1 MDGPGMMTP
10 RLLLVEDEPTSRLFL
25 KAAAAAL
32 PAQVDTAERVSE
44 AYGMARRGGYA
55 LWLIDA
61 NLPDGSGAELL
72 ARLRADGLTTPAIAH
87 TATCEDEER
96 ERLLAQGFAGV
107 AVKPLSAAAWQDA
120 IRGAL
125 GGAAASGAPAVAAD
139 TTAAPT
145 PIWDDDA
152 ATRALGG
159 NPTHVGALRE
169 LFLAELPAA
178 REQVLG
184 AARAGDLDGLRSALH
199 KLRASAGFVGAAR
212 LDQAVRALQGRPEDH
227 GALQRFVETTDQ
239 TFAQAPSP

>member
-25 KAAAAAL
+25 QAAAAAL

-44 AYGMARRGGYA
+44 AYDMAARGSYA

-61 NLPDGSGAELL
+61 NLPDGNGGDLL
-72 ARLRADGLTTPAIAH
+72 ARLRAHGLSTPAIAH
-87 TATCEDEER
+87 TAACEDEER

-120 IRGAL
+120 IRSAL
-125 GGAAASGAPAVAAD
+125 GGVAAGGPAAPADVA
-139 TTAAPT
+139 AAPT
-145 PIWDDDA
+145 PIWDDAA

-159 NPTHVGALRE
+159 NPTHVVALRE

-184 AARAGDLDGLRSALH
+184 AARAGDLDTLRSALH

-212 LDQAVRALQGRPEDH
+212 LDQAVRTLQGRPEDRS
-227 GALQRFVETTDQ
+227 ALQRFVETTDQ
-239 TFAQAPSP
+239 TFAHAPSP